1 MTWNYHVDES
11 AEGIYD
17 IILGRYILTTL
28 GLSLKFS
35 DHVIEEYY
43 GPLTGSTESMVDLS
57 RYEFKDLNTGK
68 ITPE

>member
-1 MTWNYHVDES
+1 MIWNYHVDES

-35 DHVIEEYY
+35 DHVIEEDY
-43 GPLTGSTESMVDLS
+43 GPLTGSTEPMVDLS
-57 RYEFKDLNTGK
+57 R
-68 ITPE
+68 